1 LKARQWIGTVALT
14 AYLAVIVVPLVWVLI
29 SSLKT
34 SPEIFASPWSLP
46 AQPKFENYAAAW
58 NEAGLAK
65 YFWNSVLV
73 TVGSLAAL
81 IPIGAMA
88 SYIFA
93 RYPFRGS
100 KLLYVIFL
108 GGMMFPNF
116 LVLAPL
122 TDLLRRLGLT
132 ESLVGLGIVY
142 VAFSLSFTVF
152 VLTGFFQSVPTELE
166 EAAVLDGCGHLMVYR
181 KIMLP
186 LARPGLI
193 VAAIFNGL
201 GLWNEFNLALVLA
214 NSESIR
220 TLPIGLANL
229 TMARQ
234 YQADWGSVFAA
245 LVIVM
250 LPAFVVYWRYRER
263 IYEAMLAGAVKG

>member
-46 AQPKFENYAAAW
+46 AKPKFENYASAW

-100 KLLYVIFL
+100 KLLYAIFL

-186 LARPGLI
+186 LAQPGLI

-250 LPAFVVYWRYRER
+250 LPAFFVYWRYRER
-263 IYEAMLAGAVKG
+263 IYGAMLAGAVKG